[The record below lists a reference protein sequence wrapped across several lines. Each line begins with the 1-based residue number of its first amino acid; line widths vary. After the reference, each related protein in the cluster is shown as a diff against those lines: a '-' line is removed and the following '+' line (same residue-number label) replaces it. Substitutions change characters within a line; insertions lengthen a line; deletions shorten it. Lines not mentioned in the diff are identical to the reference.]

1 MKKVKMIL
9 TNRFDPDVRVYKEAK
24 YLVDN
29 GLDVEILCWD
39 RESEYS
45 KIKESVIDGI
55 KIKRFFPYSEYGTG
69 FKQLRPFVRFINECK
84 EYLKN
89 KEYQYLHCH
98 DLDGVIAGYFIK
110 NNYTKFIFD
119 MHENYEINGRNQKI
133 RYIVRFMVN
142 FFQNKSDF
150 IIYVNETQKNFA
162 SNKNKRK
169 FICIPNYPDIQN
181 YAVCKKIKSDN
192 LRVSYIGAVR
202 QYNELKNLMD
212 ACKEMSN
219 VKIAIHG
226 AGVAYKQLNKIKDD
240 YNNVVVTGRYEFTES
255 AKFYSEADLLYV
267 LYPTTSMQYTTSY
280 PVKLYEAIVTKTPVI
295 VGKGTVLN
303 NFVNKYG
310 IGFTVD
316 GSNINEI
323 RDLIEYLNNNRN
335 VINEKI
341 RNLEKIQYDYSWN
354 DVVKNLDKIYG

>member
-110 NNYTKFIFD
+110 NNYTKFIFCVAL
-119 MHENYEINGRNQKI
+119 MLTINFDSYAFVDFWFLLGIVASKHFKDIKEHKHKKLKI
-133 RYIVRFMVN
+133 VWG
-142 FFQNKSDF
+142 
-150 IIYVNETQKNFA
+150 
-162 SNKNKRK
+162 
-169 FICIPNYPDIQN
+169 
-181 YAVCKKIKSDN
+181 KK
-192 LRVSYIGAVR
+192 
-202 QYNELKNLMD
+202 E
-212 ACKEMSN
+212 
-219 VKIAIHG
+219 
-226 AGVAYKQLNKIKDD
+226 
-240 YNNVVVTGRYEFTES
+240 
-255 AKFYSEADLLYV
+255 
-267 LYPTTSMQYTTSY
+267 
-280 PVKLYEAIVTKTPVI
+280 
-295 VGKGTVLN
+295 
-303 NFVNKYG
+303 
-310 IGFTVD
+310 
-316 GSNINEI
+316 
-323 RDLIEYLNNNRN
+323 
-335 VINEKI
+335 
-341 RNLEKIQYDYSWN
+341 
-354 DVVKNLDKIYG
+354 